1 MAKLGAHFHIDYG
14 KARSKEQVIFKG
26 EKYRITILSDL
37 LVRLEYDDNGKF
49 EDRPTELALFR
60 DFDIPKFRVE
70 EDERF
75 LVITTKYFS
84 LEYEKNKPFMGP
96 KYAPE
101 GYFKISLL
109 DTDKVWYF
117 GHPEARNFYGVVAN
131 LDRTVTYEQELEKLN
146 VENVKKRVVKTV
158 KDIIVKNKGLYSTDG
173 FASIDDSKSMII
185 LEDGSLSR
193 EEREKIDTYVFLYK
207 NDFGYCLRDYFKLTG
222 QPALIPRY
230 ALGIWWNRDKIY
242 NYQSIKD
249 LMTDFNRNHI
259 PFSVLLL
266 GETWHQKDKA
276 NWRRYKTGYTFNP
289 DLFINPRDFITYLH
303 DRGIKIGLNI
313 DPHEG
318 IYPHEPKF
326 AEIAALLNINDKST
340 IPFNVFDNTILNIYF
355 NKLILPLYNVGVDFF
370 WLDYYNPDDRVTM
383 DALNYYHFNDYKRFT
398 NQRGMILARNS
409 RIAAHRYPVHYSG
422 QTIVSWKTLSTL
434 PYYNSTSSNIGLS
447 WWSHD
452 IGGYKDG
459 IEDSELYVRYVQLG
473 TFSPI
478 FRFAAK
484 YGHYYKREPW
494 KWDVQTLNIV
504 REYCVLRHRLIPYL
518 YGEAYKYHKTG
529 LPLIQPLYY
538 NYPEIYDEPVYKNE
552 YYFGTELFVAPIT
565 NKKDNVMGRAVERV
579 FLPEGTWY
587 DFKTGKKFP
596 GNKRY
601 VVFYKDEDYPVFA
614 KSGSIIPL
622 ADLEENIN
630 NTNSPKAMEIHIFPG
645 KSNIYNLYEDD
656 GYSSLYKDGYY
667 IVTRIDYNYLANNFT
682 VIIRPVEG
690 KSGIIP
696 DKRDY
701 RIRFRNTR
709 EADEV
714 VVMLGKDAIPSTS
727 YVEDNDFIVEVKA
740 VPTTQQLT
748 INCKGKNIEIDAVRI
763 INEDLDA
770 IISDLQI
777 ETKLKEMISDIIF
790 GDLPIDKKRI
800 EIRKLRKKGLSGIF
814 IRMFIKLLEYTAEL

>member
-1 MAKLGAHFHIDYG
+1 M
-14 KARSKEQVIFKG
+14 
-26 EKYRITILSDL
+26 
-37 LVRLEYDDNGKF
+37 
-49 EDRPTELALFR
+49 
-60 DFDIPKFRVE
+60 
-70 EDERF
+70 
-75 LVITTKYFS
+75 
-84 LEYEKNKPFMGP
+84 
-96 KYAPE
+96 
-101 GYFKISLL
+101 
-109 DTDKVWYF
+109 
-117 GHPEARNFYGVVAN
+117 
-131 LDRTVTYEQELEKLN
+131 
-146 VENVKKRVVKTV
+146 
-158 KDIIVKNKGLYSTDG
+158 
-173 FASIDDSKSMII
+173 
-185 LEDGSLSR
+185 
-193 EEREKIDTYVFLYK
+193 
-207 NDFGYCLRDYFKLTG
+207 
-222 QPALIPRY
+222 
-230 ALGIWWNRDKIY
+230 
-242 NYQSIKD
+242 
-249 LMTDFNRNHI
+249 
-259 PFSVLLL
+259 
-266 GETWHQKDKA
+266 
-276 NWRRYKTGYTFNP
+276 
-289 DLFINPRDFITYLH
+289 H

-504 REYCVLRHRLIPYL
+504 REYCVLRHKLIPYL

-565 NKKDNVMGRAVERV
+565 SKKDNVMGRAVERV

-748 INCKGKNIEIDAVRI
+748 INCKGKNIEIDADIEDRCYIESDRDLLEIVWNNLLSNAIKFSETNGKIYISQKRI
-763 INEDLDA
+763 ADKVEIVIEDEGCGMDEETLHHIFEKFYQGDTSHA
-770 IISDLQI
+770 TEGNGLGLALTLRCLQMMNGCI
-777 ETKLKEMISDIIF
+777 RAESHKGKGSKFTVQ
-790 GDLPIDKKRI
+790 LPI
-800 EIRKLRKKGLSGIF
+800 ENQRKEAGI
-814 IRMFIKLLEYTAEL
+814 